1 MLYVNLRPDIY
12 DKRIVDK
19 ERLEAEK
26 KLKVVEIN
34 IYA

>member
-1 MLYVNLRPDIY
+1 MVYVNLRPDVY

-19 ERLEAEK
+19 ERLEDEK
-26 KLKVVEIN
+26 KLEAVEIN